1 MRTKKVIL
9 EKLEDVKELAK
20 MEHKNL
26 HLYED
31 MTGDRNILLIMTGW
45 IEALNFVLKRP
56 VDTDV
61 DVGKRKSLPDLRL
74 D

>member
-31 MTGDRNILLIMTGW
+31 STGDRNILLIMTGW

-61 DVGKRKSLPDLRL
+61 DVGKRKSLPKLRV

>member
-1 MRTKKVIL
+1 MRTKKEIA
-9 EKLEDVKELAK
+9 EKLEDVKELAT

-31 MTGDRNILLIMTGW
+31 STGDRNILLIMTGW

-56 VDTDV
+56 LDTDV
-61 DVGKRKSLPDLRL
+61 DVGKRKSLPKLRL